1 MMGGNMTSMTAPRSD
16 ARRRAIVAL
25 AAAFVLL
32 SSSCARKTAP
42 MKSELMES
50 SRPLNYSTY
59 NETGARGQAMSTS
72 AFATAMLSGGGGAD
86 YDKYP
91 ADSSPASSGQ
101 PDTLDTRKIIRNG
114 ALDLLVNDVGQ
125 SIEKIGSIVKGAGGY
140 VEKSTQSNSGSR
152 SASVTVRIPAARLDQ
167 TIAQVKALAISV
179 DREGVQAR
187 DVTREYIDLDARLR
201 NAQAEEAQYLQIL
214 KRATTIKD
222 TLDVTEK
229 LSDVR
234 GQIEQMQGEMKL
246 LTSQIDLSTLEIS
259 LHAEADETVAGIRW
273 RPLRQAKVAVNE
285 MVSGLADWVDSV
297 VAFIINLPLIAVWLF
312 SVVFLVVVAV
322 RVFRFLWRRFGP
334 KTNWRLPWRRS
345 APNSE
350 QKPA

>member
-1 MMGGNMTSMTAPRSD
+1 MTSIR
-16 ARRRAIVAL
+16 ARRPGVRRRIFAAL

-32 SSSCARKTAP
+32 SISCAKKAAP
-42 MKSELMES
+42 MNVTLMKSP
-50 SRPLNYSTY
+50 RPMAYSTL
-59 NETGARGQAMSTS
+59 NDARSSSNLAISTMSL
-72 AFATAMLSGGGGAD
+72 AGGAGG

-91 ADSSPASSGQ
+91 ADVPAASSGQ
-101 PDTLDTRKIIRNG
+101 IDSLDARKIVRNG

-140 VEKSTQSNSGSR
+140 VEKSTQSNSGSH
-152 SASVTVRIPAARLDQ
+152 SASVTVRVPAARLDSVI
-167 TIAQVKALAISV
+167 TQVKALAISV
-179 DREGVQAR
+179 DRESVEAR

-222 TLDVTEK
+222 TLEVTEK

-259 LHAEADETVAGIRW
+259 LRAEADETVAGFHW
-273 RPLRQAKVAVNE
+273 RPLRQAKVAANE

-312 SVVFLVVVAV
+312 SIVFLVVVAV
-322 RVFRFLWRRFGP
+322 RLVRFLWRRFGP
-334 KTNWRLPWRRS
+334 KTTWSFFRRGS
-345 APNSE
+345 APNPE
-350 QKPA
+350 QKSV